1 MPCGRAFLELMWFKT
16 LGSGRRGACKST
28 TKIVNGLP
36 VLHKLLMD
44 DKIRGG
50 ESQEKDVL
58 LLCWKRD
65 RRRMNR
71 TLPRLLISSAAADP
85 ALTEDL
91 ALALLKRADLHAE
104 VIQQLAKNVNA
115 LKSRKVKIA
124 LVSHPHTPRHVSVPM
139 ARQFYTFDLMK
150 IALLPSV
157 PADVKVA
164 LDDTLISRLKAVT
177 LGERLTLARRA
188 SGRVAAALLLD
199 ARSGDGKT
207 AAGDR
212 VSSHRI
218 KTAATVE
225 RENRVML
232 TALENSR
239 LTESLVINAVLRS
252 AASAALVD
260 AVAHHGKWSRRREI
274 RAALLRTEHL
284 SLGCAL
290 EFGGEIPAH
299 LLREILG
306 SSRLPDKIKGLLLR
320 EK

>member
-1 MPCGRAFLELMWFKT
+1 MG
-16 LGSGRRGACKST
+16 
-28 TKIVNGLP
+28 
-36 VLHKLLMD
+36 
-44 DKIRGG
+44 DKIHGG
-50 ESQEKDVL
+50 ELPEKDGSPSL
-58 LLCWKRD
+58 LETGLARD
-65 RRRMNR
+65 ESY
-71 TLPRLLISSAAADP
+71 TPAPSELLRAAADP

-91 ALALLKRADLHAE
+91 ALALLKRADLHAD

-115 LKSRKVKIA
+115 LKSRKVKVA
-124 LVSHPHTPRHVSVPM
+124 LVGHPHTPRHVSVPM

-150 IALLPSV
+150 IALLPAV

-164 LDDTLISRLKAVT
+164 LDDALIARLKAVT

-207 AAGDR
+207 AAGDGR
-212 VSSHRI
+212 T

-232 TALENSR
+232 TALENPR
-239 LTESLVINAVLRS
+239 LTETLVISAVLRPD
-252 AASAALVD
+252 ASAALVD

-284 SLGCAL
+284 SLGRAL
-290 EFGGEIPAH
+290 EFGGEIPDH

-306 SSRLPDKIKGLLLR
+306 SSRLPDQIKGHLLR